1 MQASSRDEIKE
12 LLRKDVY
19 ASSGVWDVENVSL
32 LTDLKPTY
40 LPSSMRSVSTVLH
53 CVVWCCREM
62 MMFVGTY

>member
-32 LTDLKPTY
+32 SRGLNRIPI
-40 LPSSMRSVSTVLH
+40 PMSH
-53 CVVWCCREM
+53 
-62 MMFVGTY
+62 GTCHMHPHVMLCLLLGGDVRR